1 MPLLSVFI
9 HLVMYYAKVVVVIL
23 LMCMLGYVQSKPHL
37 TPKNNTDT
45 IADSAM
51 VVSAHPLASA
61 VGVAILKK
69 GGNAIDAAIAARAQ
83 AKAAKNF
90 AEADRI
96 RQDLLAQ
103 GIVLKDSAQGTTWV
117 KA

>member
-69 GGNAIDAAIAARAQ
+69 GGNAIDAAIAIQ
-83 AKAAKNF
+83 F
-90 AEADRI
+90 A
-96 RQDLLAQ
+96 LAV
-103 GIVLKDSAQGTTWV
+103 GEII
-117 KA
+117 